1 MSSRET
7 TFAPM
12 SGSLITPSGRQ
23 DMVRLALLLLVAL
36 LAHLWLLGARWINPD
51 EGAHLMDGVL
61 LLDGLFPGVDFGAR
75 QPFYVMA
82 TGAVLEIFGVGF
94 VPGRMLA
101 LICTLSAAVVLY
113 AVARELFDAHVALLS
128 AGLFLFLPFPLILS
142 VNAKTEPLAVL
153 LAAGAIWSAMRGV
166 RAERRAG
173 LLFAAAGALTALC
186 YYARESGLAI
196 GLALVIVLAWRFRRA
211 PGRLARAAA
220 SVAAGFFTIALVMGI
235 VHARHSSVSDTL
247 TDDNINPL
255 AFVYSNVRP
264 VAAMLLSGLRSAPDE
279 ATGAP
284 APQETVA
291 PPPQELSSERSARV
305 NPGQSVDVKLGVFVE
320 SLRFNGV
327 LIAGTL
333 LFPLAVLLGRRRES
347 HGLAEPGY
355 AVVVLLAWAG
365 SMSAAY
371 LFWAVR
377 RSFFQAYFLE
387 ILPPL
392 VVLTSAA
399 LVHTARRFATE
410 TGLLRT
416 GVGFALLAL
425 GLVAIPFALGDLPLN
440 RPLYFVVPT
449 AALAVMH
456 FLDGTEGKRWLTAL
470 VGVAGLT
477 ALTFIFRGWLPG
489 VLQLG
494 LYGALAAGT
503 FALVLWAGRISW
515 PGARDDVLSF
525 GGYAAIMSA
534 LFLTLGEAIPGTGL
548 RYDGV
553 WGPAAVRTVADEI
566 RRISGPE
573 DEVISGA
580 VIWELE
586 AGRRPFMNLSH
597 PLGLMNQLVHEVAPA
612 IQQGMAERPP
622 AVIVLDGYTE
632 RTYLA
637 AVPELRG
644 IIEAGYTRTLTVET
658 GTRPPIHVYR
668 RASITSR

>member
-7 TFAPM
+7 TSEPTSEPPLA
-12 SGSLITPSGRQ
+12 PSGRQ
-23 DMVRLALLLLVAL
+23 DVIRLALLLLVAL
-36 LAHLWLLGARWINPD
+36 PAHLWLLGARWINPD

-75 QPFYVMA
+75 QPFYVMV
-82 TGAVLEIFGVGF
+82 TGAALEIFGIGF

-101 LICTLSAAVVLY
+101 LVCTLGAAVLLY
-113 AVARELFDAHVALLS
+113 AIARELFDAEVALLS

-153 LAAGAIWSAMRGV
+153 LAAGAIWSAMRGM
-166 RAERRAG
+166 RADRRAG
-173 LLFAAAGALTALC
+173 LHFAGAGALTALC
-186 YYARESGLAI
+186 FYSRESGLAI
-196 GLALVIVLAWRFRRA
+196 GLALAVALSWRFRRA
-211 PGRLARAAA
+211 PGRLGRAAI
-220 SVAAGFFTIALVMGI
+220 SVAAGFLAVALVIGT
-235 VHARHSSVSDTL
+235 VQARHTSIRATL
-247 TDDNINPL
+247 ADSNINPL
-255 AFVYSNVRP
+255 VFVYSNVRP
-264 VAAMLLSGLRSAPDE
+264 VAAMLLSRSGSAPE
-279 ATGAP
+279 ATEAP
-284 APQETVA
+284 APQETAVPTA
-291 PPPQELSSERSARV
+291 QGESTEGPRRV
-305 NPGQSVDVKLGVFVE
+305 STGQSLDVKLGVFVE
-320 SLRFNGV
+320 SLRFNAV

-333 LFPLAVLLGRRRES
+333 LFPLAVLLGRRRGS

-377 RSFFQAYFLE
+377 RAFFQAYFLE

-399 LVHTARRFATE
+399 LVQTARRFAAK
-410 TGLLRT
+410 TGPLRT
-416 GVGFALLAL
+416 GVGFALLTL

-440 RPLYFVVPT
+440 RPLYFVIPT
-449 AALAVMH
+449 VALALMH
-456 FLDGTEGKRWLTAL
+456 LLDSTERNRWLSAL
-470 VGVAGLT
+470 LGVAGLT
-477 ALTFIFRGWLPG
+477 ALTFMVRGWLPG

-494 LYGALAAGT
+494 LYVALATST
-503 FALVLWAGRISW
+503 FLLMFWAARVSW
-515 PGARDDVLSF
+515 SGARDTVLSF
-525 GGYAAIMSA
+525 GGYAAIVSA
-534 LFLTLGEAIPGTGL
+534 LFVTLGEAIPGTGL

-566 RRISGPE
+566 QRISGPG
-573 DEVISGA
+573 DEVLSGA

-597 PLGLMNQLVHEVAPA
+597 PLGLMNELVHEVAPR
-612 IQQGMAERPP
+612 IQQGLAERPP

-644 IIEAGYTRTLTVET
+644 IIESGYTRTLTVET
-658 GTRPPIHVYR
+658 GTRPPVHVYR